1 MVAGQGGGGGR
12 EGGRESGR
20 VTRGRGA
27 CECACGQVAVRV
39 RVRVHMQESARTRTC
54 CRRCVRVFVLWKCAC
69 LCGGKACG
77 HVHAR
82 AEQRQVLIPGGVE
95 RHHAARGRVGERKRV
110 GGGCDGSCYANS
122 TAMRRLVRSGGP
134 KILFRKQKLRTGLL
148 CGSGL
153 RCVAF
158 RNTVAGKFAS
168 ILICGLDSSCVTHSH
183 NLLCVF
189 AFLMVREFSG

>member
-12 EGGRESGR
+12 EGGRESER

-54 CRRCVRVFVLWKCAC
+54 CRRCVRVFVLCKCAC

-82 AEQRQVLIPGGVE
+82 AEQRQVLIPHGVS
-95 RHHAARGRVGERKRV
+95 R
-110 GGGCDGSCYANS
+110 D
-122 TAMRRLVRSGGP
+122 TMRRVVVWASGRGWAEDVMARATRTPRPCGDLSCEIRGP
-134 KILFRKQKLRTGLL
+134 QNTVPKTKIAFGSSLWLRFA
-148 CGSGL
+148 L
-153 RCVAF
+153 RCVP
-158 RNTVAGKFAS
+158 
-168 ILICGLDSSCVTHSH
+168 
-183 NLLCVF
+183 
-189 AFLMVREFSG
+189 